1 MPFCCNQ
8 TILQKMNVF
17 WAPTIVVLFISIC
30 DMGNSIFP
38 QIFLFEPPAETST
51 QEHTVQEAFRRTPET
66 NQEVA
71 VIGK

>member
-38 QIFLFEPPAETST
+38 QIFLFEPPKAEVVS
-51 QEHTVQEAFRRTPET
+51 
-66 NQEVA
+66 
-71 VIGK
+71 VIHGFPLLDIQYN